1 MYSFNFE
8 GIGEV
13 RAFNREG
20 DAWFVAKDVATLLGY
35 TNTRKAIL
43 DHCKA
48 AVSVGSNSALPLD
61 PQTKIIPERDVYRLI
76 MRSKLPS
83 AVQFEEWVVGTV
95 LPAIRKDGGYMV
107 GEEHAKTDDEIIYLA
122 MQMMQRKIADM
133 QPKAEYHD
141 EWMSAEGTYTTT
153 EVAKKLGISAT
164 KLNKF
169 LRDQQVK
176 WQHKDLPRSGYEDWF
191 KLVDYKYPTRA
202 GFEVSSSCKVTPKGV
217 QKIIQLFGKK
227 AA

>member
-35 TNTRKAIL
+35 SRTADAIRQ
-43 DHCKA
+43 HCKG
-48 AVSVGSNSALPLD
+48 VGATEIPTSGGI
-61 PQTKIIPERDVYRLI
+61 QTMKIIPERDVYRLI

-83 AVQFEEWVVGTV
+83 AEQFEEWVVGTV

-169 LRDQQVK
+169 LREQQVK
-176 WQHKDLPRSGYEDWF
+176 WKHKDLPRSGYEDWF
-191 KLVDYKYPTRA
+191 KVVDYKYPTHA

-217 QKIIQLFGKK
+217 QKIIQLFSKK